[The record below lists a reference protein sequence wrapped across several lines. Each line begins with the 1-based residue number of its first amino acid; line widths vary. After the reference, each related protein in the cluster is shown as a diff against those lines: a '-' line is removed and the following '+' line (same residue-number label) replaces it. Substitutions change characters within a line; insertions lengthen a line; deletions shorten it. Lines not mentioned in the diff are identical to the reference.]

1 MVRHKE
7 FDPDEAVGD
16 AMALFWERGY
26 EATSV
31 QDLVERTGVGRRSMY
46 DTFGDKHS
54 LYLRA
59 LDRYMELAESGFRRA
74 ADTAPDGLSAI
85 RGLFRALLEASGE
98 DSRGCLVVNS
108 ATELG
113 PSDDDAADRLRRH
126 LDGSRALLGEQ
137 IRRGQADGSV
147 TDRIDPGTLTAV
159 AFNAWLG
166 IRVEVRAR
174 IPRPGI
180 VHDVE
185 GLMTLL
191 SGSSA

>member
-7 FDPDEAVGD
+7 FDPDEAVAE
-16 AMALFWERGY
+16 AMTLFWERGY

-54 LYLRA
+54 LYLKA
-59 LDRYMELAESGFRRA
+59 LDHYIGLAEESYRRLAASA
-74 ADTAPDGLSAI
+74 ADGLAAI
-85 RGLFRALLEASGE
+85 RSLFDILLGG
-98 DSRGCLVVNS
+98 DPDDCRGCLVVNS

-113 PSDDDAADRLRRH
+113 PSDSDTSERLCRH
-126 LDGSRALLGEQ
+126 LDISRELLEGMV
-137 IRRGQADGSV
+137 RRGQQDGSI
-147 TDRIDPGTLTAV
+147 TDRLDAETLTAV

-166 IRVEVRAR
+166 IRVERRAR
-174 IPRPGI
+174 TPLDQI

-185 GLMTLL
+185 KLMTAL
-191 SGSSA
+191 SSSPA

>member
-7 FDPDEAVGD
+7 FDPDEAVAD

-54 LYLRA
+54 LYLKA
-59 LDRYMELAESGFRRA
+59 LDRYIGEVEDNFRRVA
-74 ADTAPDGLSAI
+74 ANTPDGRSAV
-85 RGLFRALLEASGE
+85 RALFTLLLESDE
-98 DSRGCLVVNS
+98 DDYRGCLIVNT

-113 PSDDDAADRLRRH
+113 PTDDEADERVRRH
-126 LDGSRALLGEQ
+126 LAVARGVLDAQ
-137 IRRGQADGSV
+137 IRRGRQDGSV
-147 TDRIDPGTLTAV
+147 TERIDPGTLTAV
-159 AFNAWLG
+159 AFNVWLG
-166 IRVEVRAR
+166 VRVGVRAR
-174 IPRPGI
+174 TPRADI

-185 GLMTLL
+185 ELMNLL
-191 SGSSA
+191 SGSSP

>member
-7 FDPDEAVGD
+7 FDPDEAVAA

-31 QDLVERTGVGRRSMY
+31 QDLVEHTGVGRRSMY

-59 LDRYMELAESGFRRA
+59 LDTYIGATENAFRRLA
-74 ADTAPDGLSAI
+74 ATTADGLA
-85 RGLFRALLEASGE
+85 GVRALFDALLKS
-98 DSRGCLVVNS
+98 DQDDYRGCLIVNS

-113 PSDDDAADRLRRH
+113 PSDDEVDERLRQH
-126 LDGSRALLGEQ
+126 LAVSRETLAEQ

-147 TDRIDPGTLTAV
+147 TDRIDPETLTAV
-159 AFNAWLG
+159 GFNAWLG
-166 IRVEVRAR
+166 VRVAVRAR
-174 IPRPGI
+174 TARPVI

-185 GLMTLL
+185 KLLELL
-191 SGSSA
+191 SGS

>member
-7 FDPDEAVGD
+7 FDPDDAVAA

-31 QDLVERTGVGRRSMY
+31 QDLVEHTGVGRRSMY

-59 LDRYMELAESGFRRA
+59 LDRYIDRAEESFRQA
-74 ADTAPDGLSAI
+74 AASAADGLSAI
-85 RGLFRALLEASGE
+85 RGLFAALV
-98 DSRGCLVVNS
+98 DSAAANGRGCLVVNS

-113 PSDDDAADRLRRH
+113 PSDEEVSDRLRRH
-126 LDGSRALLGEQ
+126 LDGARGLLGEQ
-137 IRRGQADGSV
+137 IRRGQRDGSV

-166 IRVEVRAR
+166 VRVEVRAR
-174 IPRPGI
+174 TPRAQI
-180 VHDVE
+180 VHDVQE
-185 GLMTLL
+185 LMNLL
-191 SGSSA
+191 SDS

>member
-7 FDPDEAVGD
+7 FDPDEAVAD

-59 LDRYMELAESGFRRA
+59 LDRYIGMTEDGFRRSA
-74 ADTAPDGLSAI
+74 ASAADGLSAI
-85 RGLFRALLEASGE
+85 RALFAAILES
-98 DSRGCLVVNS
+98 DDKDLRGCLIVNS
-108 ATELG
+108 STELG
-113 PSDDDAADRLRRH
+113 PTDDDAAERLRRH
-126 LDGSRALLGEQ
+126 LDVSREALDAQ
-137 IRRGQADGSV
+137 VRRGQRDGSV

-166 IRVEVRAR
+166 IRVAVRAR
-174 IPRPGI
+174 TPRDQI
-180 VHDVE
+180 IHDVE
-185 GLMTLL
+185 QLLSLL
-191 SGSSA
+191 SGSRT

>member
-7 FDPDEAVGD
+7 FDPDTAVAD
-16 AMALFWERGY
+16 AMTLFWERGY

-54 LYLRA
+54 LFLRA
-59 LDRYMELAESGFRRA
+59 LETYIGSIEDGYRKLDET
-74 ADTAPDGLSAI
+74 TADGLAAV
-85 RGLFRALLEASGE
+85 RALFAMLLKSEP
-98 DSRGCLVVNS
+98 DDFRGCLVVNT

-113 PSDDDAADRLRRH
+113 PSDDEADERLRRH
-126 LDGSRALLGEQ
+126 LDVGREVLAAQ
-137 IRRGQADGSV
+137 IRRGRRDGSV
-147 TDRIDPGTLTAV
+147 TDGIDAETLTAV
-159 AFNAWLG
+159 AYNVWLG
-166 IRVEVRAR
+166 VRVGVRAR
-174 IPRPGI
+174 TPRAQI

-185 GLMTLL
+185 ELMNLL

>member
-7 FDPDEAVGD
+7 FDPDEAVAD

-54 LYLRA
+54 LFLRA
-59 LDRYMELAESGFRRA
+59 LDVYIGAAEDGFRRLA
-74 ADTAPDGLSAI
+74 ATSADG
-85 RGLFRALLEASGE
+85 RAAVRAMFAMLLES
-98 DSRGCLVVNS
+98 DPSDFRGCLVVNS

-113 PSDDDAADRLRRH
+113 PTDDDVEERLRRH
-126 LDGSRALLGEQ
+126 LAVGREALAAQ

-147 TDRIDPGTLTAV
+147 TDRIDPETLTGV
-159 AFNAWLG
+159 AFNVWLG
-166 IRVEVRAR
+166 VRVGARAR
-174 IPRPGI
+174 IPRADI

-185 GLMTLL
+185 NLLNLL

>member
-7 FDPDEAVGD
+7 FDPDEAVAD

-54 LYLRA
+54 LYLKA
-59 LDRYMELAESGFRRA
+59 LDRYVGEVEDNFRRVVA
-74 ADTAPDGLSAI
+74 STPDGRSAV
-85 RGLFRALLEASGE
+85 RAMFAMLLES
-98 DSRGCLVVNS
+98 DDNDYRGCLIVNT

-113 PSDDDAADRLRRH
+113 PTDDEADDRVRRH
-126 LDGSRALLGEQ
+126 LEVGRTVLDAQ
-137 IRRGQADGSV
+137 IRRGQQDGSV

-159 AFNAWLG
+159 AFNVWLG
-166 IRVEVRAR
+166 VRVGVRAR
-174 IPRPGI
+174 TPRADI

-185 GLMTLL
+185 ELMNLL
-191 SGSSA
+191 SGSST

>member
-7 FDPDEAVGD
+7 FDPDEAVAD

-31 QDLVERTGVGRRSMY
+31 QDLVERTGIGRRSMY

-59 LDRYMELAESGFRRA
+59 LDSYIGAVEDGFRRLAATSADGRAAIRSLFDMLLNSA
-74 ADTAPDGLSAI
+74 ADDY
-85 RGLFRALLEASGE
+85 
-98 DSRGCLVVNS
+98 RGCMVVNS

-113 PSDDDAADRLRRH
+113 PSDDEADGRLRRH
-126 LDGSRALLGEQ
+126 LDVSRETLAGQ
-137 IRRGQADGSV
+137 IRRGQQDGSV
-147 TDRIDPGTLTAV
+147 TDRIDSETLTAV

-166 IRVEVRAR
+166 VRVGVRAR
-174 IPRPGI
+174 ITRTHI
-180 VHDVE
+180 IHDVE
-185 GLMTLL
+185 KLMDLL
-191 SGSSA
+191 SGS